1 MRYVM
6 MLEQF
11 VTMNEYNS
19 QLIDQLVKKFTQ
31 ENTKLEPSVIL
42 TYIDRF
48 KQVKDN
54 SHFTEKD
61 ITKYTWKSL
70 ETALDSMPMS
80 RNEKLGVVPSAE
92 GAKEIYNK
100 NNIRVYL
107 AADKKACLKLGKGY
121 SWCISARGSGN
132 MYNHYRHDKGGTP
145 YFVFDGNL
153 SNAQNERG
161 KYDDPQHAMVI
172 FVNGHDN
179 FNGDYDNKI
188 DPFTVSDAYNEGETE
203 FKTIQDLIDGYPVVA
218 QFAKLLIQVEPS
230 NQERSQYQL
239 KKKANDDYSDLQAET
254 DGVAW
259 VDNFFNQYD
268 VSATTIKELDDAIQG
283 RLVRYDVSC
292 SSSDEHISRTLI
304 LKKAT
309 AESELVTKMEE
320 FKRYIKQ
327 TEPDLYPNSKFTIL
341 PRPVSE
347 INKVIMVEFYE
358 KVKNLIIKM
367 QGDMRKSA

>member
-1 MRYVM
+1 

-42 TYIDRF
+42 SYIDRF
-48 KQVKDN
+48 KKVKDN

-80 RNEKLGVVPSAE
+80 RKEKLGIVPSAE

-107 AADKKACLKLGKGY
+107 AADKKACLKLGNGY

-132 MYNHYRHDKGGTP
+132 MYYHYRHNQKGTP

-153 SNAQNERG
+153 SNAQDENDQ
-161 KYDDPQHAMVI
+161 YDDPQHAMVI
-172 FVNGHDN
+172 FVNGQDN
-179 FNGDYDNKI
+179 FNKDYDNKVE
-188 DPFTVSDAYNEGETE
+188 PFTVSDAYNEGENGFE
-203 FKTIQDLIDGYPVVA
+203 TIEDLIDEYPIVA

-230 NQERSQYQL
+230 DQEKSQYEL
-239 KKKANDDYSDLQAET
+239 KKKANDDYSDLQADT
-254 DGVAW
+254 GNVAY
-259 VDNFFNQYD
+259 VDSFFNQYD
-268 VSATTIKELDDAIQG
+268 VSAITIKNLDDAIQG
-283 RLVRYDVSC
+283 RLVRYDASC

-304 LKKAT
+304 LNKAT

-327 TEPDLYPNSKFTIL
+327 TEPDLYPNSKFTIR
-341 PRPVSE
+341 PWPVSE
-347 INKVIMVEFYE
+347 VNKVIMIEFYE
-358 KVKNLIIKM
+358 KVKELIIKM
-367 QGDMRKSA
+367 QSDMRKSA